1 MARPTTTDEVT
12 VRTVALASFHVDE
25 FTTDPGLLT
34 VYGAFIAAV
43 QDRGGEVTGSTY
55 ISVSRPKNPEELESA
70 LTSQQNTWDHC
81 QKLYERWR
89 GQGTSGMQPYEV
101 NSAKRHA
108 EAEGLD
114 WLDDAPAETVD
125 A

>member
-12 VRTVALASFHVDE
+12 ARTVALASFHVDE
-25 FTTDPGLLT
+25 FATDPGLLT

-43 QDRGGEVTGSTY
+43 QDRGGEVTGSPY
-55 ISVSRPKNPEELESA
+55 ISVSRPRTAEELEAA
-70 LTSQQNTWDHC
+70 LTSQQHSWDLA
-81 QKLYERWR
+81 QRLYDKWR
-89 GQGTSGMQPYEV
+89 SQGVEGMASYEV
-101 NSAKRHA
+101 STAKRHA

-114 WLDDAPAETVD
+114 WLDDPEPAN